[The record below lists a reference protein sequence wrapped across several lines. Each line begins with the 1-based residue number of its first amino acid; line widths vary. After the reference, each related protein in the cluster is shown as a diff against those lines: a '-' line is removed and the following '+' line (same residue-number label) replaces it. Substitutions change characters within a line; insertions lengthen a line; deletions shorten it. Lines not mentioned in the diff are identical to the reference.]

1 MRRLFEISMFTTLA
15 FGLLAAL
22 PGLANAAD
30 CSNQAGVTVQVL
42 GSGGPIADDAR
53 ASTSYLVWQD
63 GASRA
68 LIDAGGGAFLR
79 FGEAG
84 AKFTD
89 LDFIGLS
96 HFHADHSSD
105 LPALLKS
112 GWFARRTRPL
122 TLAGPGPGGPFPG
135 LGTYLNS
142 LFARDSGAYGYLSGY
157 LDGSDGF
164 PQLLPVEVATGDP
177 AAVDAIAT
185 AGVAD
190 LSVSALPVPHAIV
203 PTLAFR
209 LSIGGQEIVFASD
222 QNGSNPAFTDFARG
236 ADLLVMH
243 MVIPGDAEGV
253 ALKLHA
259 TPARIGEIARDA
271 EAKQLLL
278 SHFMARSLQDLDGN
292 VRAVRESYQGPVLVA
307 QDLACFEVGDR
318 AD

>member
-1 MRRLFEISMFTTLA
+1 MLDLFTTA
-15 FGLLAAL
+15 CRVFGLIVAPALAAQS
-22 PGLANAAD
+22 PACPERSRLA
-30 CSNQAGVTVQVL
+30 VQVL

-63 GASRA
+63 GVSRA

-84 AKFTD
+84 AQFGE

-135 LGTYLNS
+135 LNAYLNS
-142 LFARDSGAYGYLSGY
+142 LFARGVGAYGYLSGY
-157 LDGSDGF
+157 LDGSGGF
-164 PQLLPVEVATGDP
+164 PRLRPVEVVADTHDSS
-177 AAVDAIAT
+177 AIAT
-185 AGVAD
+185 EGVED

-203 PTLAFR
+203 PTLAYR
-209 LSIGGQEIVFASD
+209 LSIGGKEIVFAGD
-222 QNGSNPAFTDFARG
+222 QNGSEPAFIEFARD

-243 MVIPGDAEGV
+243 MVIPGDADE
-253 ALKLHA
+253 AARKLHA
-259 TPARIGEIARDA
+259 TPKRIGEIAQQAGAGR
-271 EAKQLLL
+271 LLL
-278 SHFMARSLQDLDGN
+278 SHFMARSLRDLEGN
-292 VRAVRESYQGPVLVA
+292 LRTVRESYGGPVLVA
-307 QDLACFEVGDR
+307 ADLRCFAVGD
-318 AD
+318 